1 MLNTKQALF
10 HTYLFNFSTYHFNQK
25 DPELID
31 SYSDD
36 FTYISHTFSGN
47 FKRTI
52 KADHI
57 GSTVLLLSFD

>member
-31 SYSDD
+31 SYSDG
-36 FTYISHTFSGN
+36 FTYTFSGN